1 MKTERRKFN
10 EEIAARNAAPTANG
24 TANISPFGSCCI
36 PTALCPRPSAFNP
49 GRRHFFGG
57 LGTSLG
63 SIAFTSLLADD
74 ARAESKD
81 SPLAPRGGHL
91 PARAKNCIFLM
102 MEGGPSHIDTFDP
115 KPILAKLHLQEFV
128 REGKQKSAMESG
140 KRYYVQSPF
149 RFRRHG
155 ESGADMAENWTHLAA
170 VADEICFFRGCQVD
184 SVNHPTA
191 MYQMNCG
198 NRFGGDPGIG
208 AWVTY
213 GLGSMNQNLPGFVVL
228 PEVSYPQGGSA
239 NWSNGFLPA
248 WFQGT
253 PLRPRGSPILD
264 LQPPVGV
271 TVEHQRRNLDLLARM
286 NQRHAAQHPNHEDLS
301 ARMVSYELAF
311 RMQTEVPDAIDLSG
325 ENQNTLS
332 MYGIGNAPT
341 DSFGRKC
348 LLARKMV
355 EKGVRFIQLYNG
367 TWDSHDYIERA
378 HGNLVRGV
386 DQPIAALISD
396 LKQRGLLESTLIV
409 WCGEFGRTPDNGVR
423 GGTAYGRDHNPGAMT
438 IWLAGGGCNGGHTI
452 GATDETGMTAV
463 EDVHHVRDFH
473 VTLLRLLGLD
483 DNRLNY
489 YHAGRFKQLSQF
501 GGNVIEKLI
510 A

>member
-1 MKTERRKFN
+1 MSNRREF
-10 EEIAARNAAPTANG
+10 
-24 TANISPFGSCCI
+24 
-36 PTALCPRPSAFNP
+36 LY
-49 GRRHFFGG
+49 G

-63 SIAFTSLLADD
+63 SIALTSMLADES
-74 ARAESKD
+74 RAN
-81 SPLAPRGGHL
+81 PQPGPMAPRQGHF
-91 PARAKNCIFLM
+91 PVKAKNCIFLM

-115 KPILAKLHLQEFV
+115 KPSLNDLHLKEFT
-128 REGKQKSAMESG
+128 RQGEQKSAMESG

-149 RFRRHG
+149 KFRKQG
-155 ESGADMAENWTHLAA
+155 ESGADMAENWVHLPK
-170 VADEICFFRGCQVD
+170 VADDLCFYRGCQVD

-213 GLGSMNQNLPGFVVL
+213 GLGSENQDLPGFLVL
-228 PEVSYPQGGSA
+228 PEVSYPQGGAA
-239 NWSNGFLPA
+239 NWSNGYLPA
-248 WFQGT
+248 FYQGT
-253 PLRPRGSPILD
+253 PLRPTGSPILD
-264 LQPPVGV
+264 LQPPAGV
-271 TVEHQRRNLDLLARM
+271 TPERQRRNLDLLSRM
-286 NQRHAAQHPNHEDLS
+286 NQRHAQAHPYHQELA
-301 ARMVSYELAF
+301 ARLESYELAF

-325 ENQNTLS
+325 ETSKTLEA
-332 MYGIGNAPT
+332 YGIGNDAT

-386 DQPIAALISD
+386 DQPIAALIAD
-396 LKQRGLLESTLIV
+396 LKQRGLLDSTLVV
-409 WCGEFGRTPDNGVR
+409 WCGEFGRSPDNGVR
-423 GGTAYGRDHNPGAMT
+423 GGTAYGRDHNPNAMT
-438 IWLAGGGCNGGHTI
+438 IWMAGGGCKAGHTI

-483 DNRLNY
+483 DNKLTY

-501 GGNVIEKLI
+501 GGKVIDKLI
-510 A
+510 G